1 MNNTSNDVLS
11 PSTPYFQAGYPTPS
25 PNSTQVL
32 RGAEFTLK
40 PTTLQPQMNMSPI
53 TLAQA
58 KINMSPISLGV
69 GNTMANPSFLL
80 NPEDPNINSPYSP
93 MKKISK
99 KTIQPPTSISFCS
112 NASGSE
118 QNEIENTH
126 LEQLPSLR
134 IGGYGANILGM
145 TPGNKV
151 GVTISNIIEK
161 SSNISK
167 IQESSDSERARSSV
181 DEDEEETMYIDSG
194 LDTANE
200 NKKMTVQMIKTLLNL
215 YNGDKMKIMKEYDI
229 DDSIVDTITNID
241 VRNSNND
248 QMLTFRNGNK
258 EVPQSQKR
266 KEINKFPQDY
276 VYNNIEED
284 KDEVTKILCYLTIP
298 RIVCRNGILQLM
310 LVSPLLRNQPLI
322 QRENYQLSFK
332 NVETLQTLEKINV
345 NLLTACFQKTGT
357 SFGIQFINKSTF
369 TKNTYSIFTR
379 YPDECKKLVEGL
391 NYLLRYQ

>member
-1 MNNTSNDVLS
+1 MNKKRILLIATGGTIACKKSENGLT
-11 PSTPYFQAGYPTPS
+11 
-25 PNSTQVL
+25 
-32 RGAEFTLK
+32 
-40 PTTLQPQMNMSPI
+40 PQMDG
-53 TLAQA
+53 
-58 KINMSPISLGV
+58 KE
-69 GNTMANPSFLL
+69 LL
-80 NPEDPNINSPYSP
+80 QYVKEV
-93 MKKISK
+93 
-99 KTIQPPTSISFCS
+99 
-112 NASGSE
+112 E
-118 QNEIENTH
+118 Q
-126 LEQLPSLR
+126 
-134 IGGYGANILGM
+134 Y
-145 TPGNKV
+145 
-151 GVTISNIIEK
+151 
-161 SSNISK
+161 
-167 IQESSDSERARSSV
+167 
-181 DEDEEETMYIDSG
+181 
-194 LDTANE
+194 
-200 NKKMTVQMIKTLLNL
+200 
-215 YNGDKMKIMKEYDI
+215 
-229 DDSIVDTITNID
+229 SIVDTITNID

-284 KDEVTKILCYLTIP
+284 KDEATKILCYLTIP

-322 QRENYQLSFK
+322 QRENYQLSFI

-379 YPDECKKLVEGL
+379 YPEECKRLVEGL